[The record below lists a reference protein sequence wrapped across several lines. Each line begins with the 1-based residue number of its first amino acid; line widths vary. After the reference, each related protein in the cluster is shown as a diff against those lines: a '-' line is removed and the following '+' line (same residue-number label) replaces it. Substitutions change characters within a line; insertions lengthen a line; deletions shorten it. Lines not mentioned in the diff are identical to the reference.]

1 MPSPRISPRAANGVS
16 RRRAITILGATA
28 GGLTLGGGAL
38 LLGGSRE
45 LKPVEWSGLAL
56 GSPARIV
63 LYDEDPAHARGL
75 LARVADDIH
84 FFEDQFSL
92 HRSGSAISRLNRTGR
107 LDSPDQAF
115 VQLLDESARV
125 SALSGGAF
133 DPTVQPIWDVTAE
146 SFRTAGTPPSP
157 QALDRLRALVDW
169 RGVDASARA
178 IRFVRSGMAMTLN
191 GIAQGFITDRVADRL
206 RRGGLQ
212 HVLVELGE
220 TRALGE
226 HPEGRPW
233 QIGIPDPGGEALV
246 ETLPLSDEA
255 IATSG
260 GYGTQFDAEGKWHH
274 IFDPATTRS
283 AHRHRSVSVIAGTAT
298 EADALATAF
307 AVMPEPAA
315 AEVAA
320 GLPNVRVR
328 VVDNAGVARPL
339 GA

>member
-1 MPSPRISPRAANGVS
+1 MPSPRPSPRAASGVS
-16 RRRAITILGATA
+16 RRRAITILGAAA

-38 LLGGSRE
+38 LWGGARE
-45 LKPVEWSGLAL
+45 RKPVEWSGLAL

-63 LYDEDPAHARGL
+63 LYDEDPAHAREL
-75 LARVADDIH
+75 LARVAGDIH

-92 HRSGSAISRLNRTGR
+92 HRPGSALSRLNRTGR
-107 LDSPDQAF
+107 LDRPDPAF
-115 VQLLDESARV
+115 LELLDASARV

-146 SFRTAGTPPSP
+146 RFRTAGTPPSP

-169 RGVDASARA
+169 RGVDASAEA
-178 IRFVRSGMAMTLN
+178 VRFARPGMAMTLN

-206 RRGGLQ
+206 RAGGLE

-233 QIGIPDPGGEALV
+233 RIGIPDPGGEALI

-260 GYGTQFDAEGKWHH
+260 GYGTQFDADGEWHH
-274 IFDPATTRS
+274 IFDPATTRP
-283 AHRHRSVSVIAGTAT
+283 AHRHLSVSVIAGTAT

-315 AEVAA
+315 AAA
-320 GLPNVRVR
+320 ASSLANVRAR
-328 VVDNAGVARPL
+328 VVDNSGVARAL

>member
-1 MPSPRISPRAANGVS
+1 MSSRPIAPRAANGTS
-16 RRRAITILGATA
+16 RRRVITILGATA
-28 GGLTLGGGAL
+28 GGLALGGGAL
-38 LLGGSRE
+38 LWSSRRE

-75 LARVADDIH
+75 LARVANDIH

-107 LDSPDQAF
+107 LDRPDPAF
-115 VQLLDESARV
+115 LQLLDESARV

-133 DPTVQPIWDVTAE
+133 DPTVQPIWDVTAA
-146 SFRTAGTPPSP
+146 SFRATGTPPSL
-157 QALDRLRALVDW
+157 QALEQLRTLVDW
-169 RGVDASARA
+169 QAVDASAEA
-178 IRFVRSGMAMTLN
+178 IRFGRSGMAMTLN

-206 RRGGLQ
+206 RAGGLQ

-233 QIGIPDPGGEALV
+233 RIGIPDPGGEALV

-260 GYGTQFDAEGKWHH
+260 GYGTQFDDEGTWHH

-307 AVMPEPAA
+307 AVMPERAA
-315 AEVAA
+315 TAVADS
-320 GLPNVRVR
+320 LPNVRVR
-328 VVDNAGVARPL
+328 VVDNSGVARSL

>member
-1 MPSPRISPRAANGVS
+1 MSSRLIAPRAANGTS
-16 RRRAITILGATA
+16 RRRVITILGATA
-28 GGLTLGGGAL
+28 GGLALGGGAL
-38 LLGGSRE
+38 LWGSRRE

-107 LDSPDQAF
+107 LDRPDPAF
-115 VQLLDESARV
+115 LQLLDESARV
-125 SALSGGAF
+125 SVLSGGAF

-146 SFRTAGTPPSP
+146 SFRTTGTPPSL
-157 QALDRLRALVDW
+157 QALEQLRTLVDW
-169 RGVDASARA
+169 QAVDASADA
-178 IRFVRSGMAMTLN
+178 IRFGRSGMAMTLN

-206 RRGGLQ
+206 RDGGLQ

-233 QIGIPDPGGEALV
+233 RIGIPDPGGEALV

-260 GYGTQFDAEGKWHH
+260 GYGTQFDAEGTWHH

-307 AVMPEPAA
+307 AVMPERAA
-315 AEVAA
+315 TAVADS
-320 GLPNVRVR
+320 LPNVRVR
-328 VVDNAGVARPL
+328 VVDNSGVARSL

>member
-1 MPSPRISPRAANGVS
+1 M
-16 RRRAITILGATA
+16 LF
-28 GGLTLGGGAL
+28 
-38 LLGGSRE
+38 
-45 LKPVEWSGLAL
+45 
-56 GSPARIV
+56 
-63 LYDEDPAHARGL
+63 DEDPARARGL

-107 LDSPDQAF
+107 LDRPDPAF
-115 VQLLDESARV
+115 LQLLDESARV
-125 SALSGGAF
+125 SALSDGAF
-133 DPTVQPIWDVTAE
+133 DPTVQPIWDVTAA
-146 SFRTAGTPPSP
+146 SFHATGTPPSS
-157 QALDRLRALVDW
+157 QALDQLRVLVDW
-169 RGVDASARA
+169 QAVDATTRA
-178 IRFVRSGMAMTLN
+178 IRFARPGMAMTLN

-206 RRGGLQ
+206 REEGLQ

-233 QIGIPDPGGEALV
+233 RIGIPDPGGDALA

-274 IFDPATTRS
+274 IFDPATTRP
-283 AHRHRSVSVIAGTAT
+283 AHRHRSVSVLARTAT
-298 EADALATAF
+298 EADGLATAF
-307 AVMPEPAA
+307 AVMPERAA
-315 AEVAA
+315 KAVTDK
-320 GLPNVRVR
+320 LVNVRVR
-328 VVDNAGVARPL
+328 VVDNSGSARPL

>member
-1 MPSPRISPRAANGVS
+1 MASRRIPERAASGIS
-16 RRRAITILGATA
+16 RRRAITILGVTA

-45 LKPVEWSGLAL
+45 LQAVEWSGLAL

-63 LYDEDPAHARGL
+63 LYDENPAHARRL

-107 LDSPDQAF
+107 LDSPDRAF
-115 VQLLDESARV
+115 LQLLDESARV

-146 SFRTAGTPPSP
+146 SFRTTGTPPSP
-157 QALDRLRALVDW
+157 QALDRLRGLVDW
-169 RGVDASARA
+169 RGVDASAQA
-178 IRFVRSGMAMTLN
+178 IRFGRSGMAMTLN

-206 RRGGLQ
+206 REGGLQ

-233 QIGIPDPGGEALV
+233 RIGIPDPGGETLV
-246 ETLPLSDEA
+246 ETLPLDDEA

-260 GYGTQFDAEGKWHH
+260 GYGTRFDAEGEWHH

-315 AEVAA
+315 ADVAA
-320 GLPNVRVR
+320 RLPNVRVR
-328 VVDNAGVARPL
+328 VVDNSGVARSL